1 MTLQLIAFVCFTV
14 LLAGCELDSSDSI
27 VLDETGTWRG
37 AIHQPRAIEELPSG
51 EWVVLDRTDRVQIF
65 SATGEFKR
73 GWRTPETGRGNPR
86 GLALDRHDNIL
97 VADTHYGQVLRYSPE
112 GELLQVIGQP
122 GTEPGSFCLVTGI
135 VEDASG
141 FLYTIEYG
149 DRNRMQKFDSE
160 GAFVKEWGSV
170 GEGPGQFQR
179 AQGIDLLPSGELVIA
194 DSVNH
199 RLQLFSRDGE
209 FLDTIGEF
217 GAGPGQLNYPY
228 DVDHDLRGR
237 IYVIEFGNHRVQ
249 VFNGDGESL
258 LTLGE
263 AGRGKNQFHQPWGV
277 TVLRSGEV
285 LVADTY
291 NHRIHNLGV
300 LME

>member
-1 MTLQLIAFVCFTV
+1 MKANPAV
-14 LLAGCELDSSDSI
+14 LVLATILAGCQLGDRDSI
-27 VLDETGTWRG
+27 VLEESGTWRG
-37 AIHQPRAIEELPSG
+37 AIHQPRAIVELPSRD
-51 EWVVLDRTDRVQIF
+51 WVVLDRTDRVQVF

-86 GLALDRHDNIL
+86 GLALDRNNNIL
-97 VADTHYGQVLRYSPE
+97 VADTHYGQVLRYTPE

-160 GAFVKEWGSV
+160 GRFVKEWGSV
-170 GEGPGQFQR
+170 GQKPGQFQR
-179 AQGIDLLPSGELVIA
+179 AQGIDLLPSGEIVVA

-199 RLQLFSRDGE
+199 RLQIFSREGDY
-209 FLDTIGEF
+209 LSTLGEF
-217 GAGPGQLNYPY
+217 GTERGQLNYPY
-228 DVDHDLRGR
+228 DVDHDSDGR

-249 VFNGDGESL
+249 VFNREGESL
-258 LTLGE
+258 LVLGE